1 MKIFTRVSILKMG
14 ETKCI
19 MCSSKARKRVSA
31 MRSANHHPAVMIK
44 HRAKHVERLTSEKR
58 NQAMESRIDCSESQF
73 RNKIDEEEKEAY
85 INFIYRLMARMT
97 VESLRHLMDAAIN
110 EI

>member
-1 MKIFTRVSILKMG
+1 MKYS
-14 ETKCI
+14 TK
-19 MCSSKARKRVSA
+19 R
-31 MRSANHHPAVMIK
+31 PAVIVK
-44 HRAKHVERLTSEKR
+44 HRAKLVERLTSKKEHETMS
-58 NQAMESRIDCSESQF
+58 ADIGYSVSQI
-73 RNKIDEEEKEAY
+73 RQKIDEEEKEAY

>member
-1 MKIFTRVSILKMG
+1 MG
-14 ETKCI
+14 EIKRI
-19 MCSSKARKRVSA
+19 MCSTKARKRVSA

-44 HRAKHVERLTSEKR
+44 HRAKHVERMTSEKR
-58 NQAMESRIDCSESQF
+58 NQAMESSIDCSKRQD
-73 RNKIDEEEKEAY
+73 RNKNDEEEKEAY

-97 VESLRHLMDAAIN
+97 VESLRRLMDEAIN